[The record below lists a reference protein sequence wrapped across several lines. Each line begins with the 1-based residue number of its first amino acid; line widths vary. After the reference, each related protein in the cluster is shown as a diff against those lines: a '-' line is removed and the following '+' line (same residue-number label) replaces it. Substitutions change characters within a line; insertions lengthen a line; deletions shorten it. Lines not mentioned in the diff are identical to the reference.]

1 VSSHSSLQGVRAF
14 GNDTPARCAAWPFG
28 KVGYTLKTEEKPHE
42 DDTVDGEA
50 APAKTSPEFAD
61 ELRFAPLANLMGRAI
76 SSSAASLVS
85 RLADAY
91 PRTTKTAKRS
101 NKPRKLE
108 PQLHAA
114 IGAFL
119 ADLLMAQ
126 GNQDSGGWL
135 RLSLAKNDFKKPSP
149 VSYRMFGGLRTAWKA
164 AGLIEER
171 AGYSGKRGFGNP
183 GPIVGSMTRFRATPK
198 LLKVSKERGVLIH
211 DVQDHFFIEFEM
223 PSELVQLT
231 SPSGL
236 TRNTAEA
243 KGLRNEV
250 AELNAHFATHKLEG
264 ARHIGWVRKFHGA
277 SPDKYMLNRGGR
289 LYSQP
294 PMPATNY
301 QNMPQERR
309 LKLRMDGEPVSEID
323 ISASYLT
330 IFYAAHGKRIEMSDA
345 YRNIVGPDAL
355 DRAIVKFWVNASF
368 GNSSLIT
375 KWSPKLKK
383 AFAQRYREDG
393 WTIDGKKYPV
403 RSVREKTLSFH
414 PLLGQ
419 WGTKLAPN
427 MPWSWGHLMFS
438 ESRVIISTMLRLAR
452 EHNIPAAPVHDSL
465 IVPRSKEVIAYR
477 ILDEQFTKIIG
488 VIPKLKLS
496 PVNAAF
502 F

>member
-1 VSSHSSLQGVRAF
+1 
-14 GNDTPARCAAWPFG
+14 
-28 KVGYTLKTEEKPHE
+28 LKTDETLHE
-42 DDTVDGEA
+42 VEITDSEVGA
-50 APAKTSPEFAD
+50 VKTRELAD
-61 ELRFAPLANLMGRAI
+61 RLQFAPLSNLKGRAI
-76 SSSAASLVS
+76 SASATALVS
-85 RLADAY
+85 HLADAY
-91 PRTTKTAKRS
+91 PRTTKKATRS
-101 NKPRKLE
+101 NRPRKLE
-108 PQLHAA
+108 PQVHAA
-114 IGAFL
+114 IAAFL

-126 GNQDSGGWL
+126 SNEDGGGWL
-135 RLSLAKNDFKKPSP
+135 RLSLAKKDFKKPNP
-149 VSYRMFGGLRTAWKA
+149 VSYRMFDGLRTAWKA
-164 AGLIEER
+164 AGLIAEH
-171 AGYSGKRGFGNP
+171 AGYPGKLGFGNP
-183 GPIVGSMTRFRATPK
+183 GPVFGSMTRFRATPK
-198 LLKVSKERGVLIH
+198 LLKISEEQGVPIQEM
-211 DVQDHFFIEFEM
+211 QDHFYIEFEM
-223 PSELVQLT
+223 PSELIQLT
-231 SPSGL
+231 KPSGP

-250 AELNAHFATHKLEG
+250 AELNAHFVAHKLEG

-301 QNMPQERR
+301 QSMPQEQR

-330 IFYAAHGKRIEMSDA
+330 IFYAAHSKRLERNDA
-345 YRNIVGPDAL
+345 YSDIIGPAAL

-368 GNSSLIT
+368 GNRSLIT
-375 KWSPKLKK
+375 KWSPNLKK
-383 AFAQRYREDG
+383 AFAKRHRENG
-393 WTIDGKKYPV
+393 WTIDSKKYPV
-403 RSVREKTLSFH
+403 RSVREKTLARH

-419 WGTKLAPN
+419 WGTQTAPN
-427 MPWSWGHLMFS
+427 MPWSYGHLMFS

-488 VIPKLKLS
+488 VVPMLKLL
-496 PVNAAF
+496 PLNAAF

>member
-1 VSSHSSLQGVRAF
+1 LNSDEALHVESG
-14 GNDTPARCAAWPFG
+14 G
-28 KVGYTLKTEEKPHE
+28 KVVT
-42 DDTVDGEA
+42 
-50 APAKTSPEFAD
+50 AKLSPELAD
-61 ELRFAPLANLMGRAI
+61 ELRYAPLANLKGRAT
-76 SSSAASLVS
+76 SAAAIALVLSLANVF
-85 RLADAY
+85 
-91 PRTTKTAKRS
+91 PRTTKNATRS
-101 NKPRKLE
+101 NRPIKLE
-108 PQLHAA
+108 PQFHAA
-114 IGAFL
+114 IGAYL

-126 GNQDSGGWL
+126 GNEDGAGWL
-135 RLSLAKNDFKKPSP
+135 RLSLAKKDFKKPSP
-149 VSYRMFGGLRTAWKA
+149 VSYRMFDGIRQSWKA
-164 AGLIEER
+164 AKLVTEH
-171 AGYSGKRGFGNP
+171 AGYSGRRGFGSP
-183 GPIVGSMTRFRATPK
+183 GPPVGNMTRFRATPK
-198 LLKVSKERGVLIH
+198 LLKIAEDHGVLVA

-236 TRNTAEA
+236 TRNTDQA
-243 KGLRNEV
+243 KSFRSEV
-250 AELNAHFATHKLEG
+250 AELNAHFAAHKLDG
-264 ARHIGWVRKFHGA
+264 ARHIGWVRKFHGV
-277 SPDKYMLNRGGR
+277 SSDKYALNRGGR

-301 QNMPQERR
+301 QNMPLERR
-309 LKLRMDGEPVSEID
+309 LKLLMDGEPVSEID

-345 YRNIVGPDAL
+345 YSNIVGPDAL

-383 AFAQRYREDG
+383 AFAKRYREDG
-393 WTIDGKKYPV
+393 WTIDSKKHPV

-414 PLLGQ
+414 PLLGK
-419 WGTKLAPN
+419 WGTKLAPH

-452 EHNIPAAPVHDSL
+452 EHNIPAVPVHDSL
-465 IVPRSKEVIAYR
+465 IVPRSKEVTAYR

-488 VIPKLKLS
+488 MVPKLKLS
-496 PVNAAF
+496 PENAAF

>member
-1 VSSHSSLQGVRAF
+1 MKT
-14 GNDTPARCAAWPFG
+14 DETPREAEF
-28 KVGYTLKTEEKPHE
+28 Y
-42 DDTVDGEA
+42 GEVT
-50 APAKTSPEFAD
+50 APKTSPELAD
-61 ELRFAPLANLMGRAI
+61 ELRFAPLANLKGRAI
-76 SSSAASLVS
+76 SAPAASLVS
-85 RLADAY
+85 YLAGTY
-91 PRTTKTAKRS
+91 PRSTKNATRS

-108 PQLHAA
+108 PQVHAA

-126 GNQDSGGWL
+126 GNEDGAGWL
-135 RLSLAKNDFKKPSP
+135 RLSLDKKGFKKPAP
-149 VSYRMFGGLRTAWKA
+149 VSYRMFDGLRTSWKV
-164 AGLIEER
+164 AGLITEH
-171 AGYSGKRGFGNP
+171 AGYPGQLGFDSP
-183 GPIVGSMTRFRATPK
+183 GPFVGKMTRFRATPK
-198 LLKVSKERGVLIH
+198 LLKISEDHGVLVSE
-211 DVQDHFFIEFEM
+211 VQDHFFIEFDM

-231 SPSGL
+231 KPSGA
-236 TRNTAEA
+236 TRNTAQA
-243 KGLRNEV
+243 RDMRNEV
-250 AELNAHFATHKLEG
+250 AELNAHFATHELEG

-301 QNMPQERR
+301 QNMSQERR

-330 IFYAAHGKRIEMSDA
+330 IFYAAHGQRIKMDDA
-345 YRNIVGPDAL
+345 YSNIIGPDAL

-368 GNSSLIT
+368 GNRSLIT
-375 KWSPKLKK
+375 KWSADLKK
-383 AFAQRYREDG
+383 AFAKRYREDG
-393 WTIDGKKYPV
+393 WIIDRKRHPV
-403 RSVREKTLSFH
+403 RLVREKTIACH

-419 WGTKLAPN
+419 WGTKVAPN
-427 MPWSWGHLMFS
+427 MPWSYGHLMFS

-488 VIPKLKLS
+488 VVPTLKLR
-496 PVNAAF
+496 PLNAAF